1 MTMNV
6 DDALRHFDPRNQ
18 CDDEYYDD
26 DWNPEDG
33 EDDHK
38 SEDSIW

>member
-6 DDALRHFDPRNQ
+6 EDALRHFDARND

-26 DWNPEDG
+26 DWNPDDR
-33 EDDHK
+33 DDHP
-38 SEDSIW
+38 SEEALW